1 MRAINCKTEYMT
13 NPIGIDTE
21 SELLLWNCE
30 GGEFQTAYRI
40 EALCNEE
47 AFFDTGKVISD
58 KMCYLTEKKLK
69 SRNVVSWRICLW
81 DENDECGEWSGYN
94 TFEMGL
100 LQPED
105 WQGAA
110 WISHETG
117 ITPEDSENFD
127 DEINRLAKKA
137 FEEKKKEES
146 EKYLPHLP
154 AGYLR
159 KSFEISGVKENTRL
173 YISAKGLYEAYI
185 NGVKVGKE
193 VLTPG
198 SSNYNFEIKYQTYD
212 VTKLLK
218 SGENDIEIII
228 GDGWYR
234 STSGVDGDRNLYG
247 DTISVIARLEAEG
260 ESVLVTDASWE
271 ACTSGPTMQNDMEQ
285 GEVYDAGREDYREK
299 SELWYP
305 AHVLGT
311 DYNLLKAG
319 NMVPVTENE
328 TFTGKL
334 ITTPNGER
342 VIDFGQNLAGYV
354 EFTLT
359 GEAGKTVTLL
369 HGETLDENGNF
380 TQENF
385 EDRARHK
392 EGGVYQM
399 VHYTCKSGENHYKPK
414 FTVMGF
420 RYVKVITELKL
431 EGASF
436 TANAVYSKMDKTA
449 DFTCENALVNSLVK
463 NALWSQKGNFLD
475 IPTDCPTRER
485 AGWTGDAG
493 LYADTGLMLMDSVT
507 VFRHW
512 LKQCR
517 YGQYE
522 DGRIA
527 NIAPPNNRPGMI
539 SKMLSGSVGW
549 GDACIIVPY
558 EICKKTGDERILREN
573 YEMMKKWYAFL
584 ENTAKAQADREFKAD
599 EKYRDYTFETGINYG
614 EWCEPGTTPEQS
626 MRNGNYDVATAYFS
640 HSGKLLSE
648 IAEAL
653 GFEDDAAHY
662 KEMSENAKKAFVGSF
677 TENGDIHSE
686 RQCQYIRPI
695 KFGLLPEE
703 KEKTAAD
710 RLRQLVENSGYHL
723 NTGFLTTPDICGILA
738 EHGFADDAYRLLL
751 QEDMPGWLYS
761 VKKGA
766 TTIWETWDGINKD
779 GVPKDSLN
787 HYSYGAVVGWLIN
800 GICGIKYANSE
811 TVIKPFPNRVIGY
824 ATAGYD
830 SPKGTI
836 KSGWHYEGEKCVI
849 SVEIPCNM
857 KAKVILPDGSEHSAG
872 PGKRVFNVLPSS
884 CNP

>member
-1 MRAINCKTEYMT
+1 MKAINCKTEYMT
-13 NPIGIDTE
+13 NPIGLDTE
-21 SELLLWNCE
+21 SQFLSWNCE
-30 GGEFQTAYRI
+30 GGKFQTAYRI
-40 EALCNEE
+40 EAICGGKL
-47 AFFDTGKVISD
+47 FFDTGKVASD
-58 KMCYLTEKKLK
+58 QMCYLNEKKLN
-69 SRNVVSWRICLW
+69 SRKRILWRICLW
-81 DENDECGEWSGYN
+81 NENDECGEWSDYN
-94 TFEMGL
+94 SFEMGL

-105 WQGAA
+105 WQGTY

-117 ITPEDSENFD
+117 SIPEDSEKFD
-127 DEINRLAKKA
+127 DKINRLARKA

-146 EKYLPHLP
+146 EKYMPHLP

-159 KSFEISGVKENTRL
+159 KSFKISEAKENARL

-185 NGVKVGKE
+185 NGVRVGSE

-212 VTKLLK
+212 VAKLLK
-218 SGENDIEIII
+218 NGKNDIEIIL

-234 STSGVDGDRNLYG
+234 SASGVDGDRNLYG
-247 DTISVIARLEAEG
+247 DTISVIAKLEVDGKA
-260 ESVLVTDASWE
+260 VLITDNSWE
-271 ACTSGPTMQNDMEQ
+271 ACASGPLSQNDMEQ
-285 GEVYDAGREDYREK
+285 GEVYDAGREDYKEK
-299 SELWYP
+299 SELWYHV
-305 AHVLGT
+305 HVLDT
-311 DYNLLKAG
+311 DYALLKAG

-328 TFTGKL
+328 IFTGKL

-359 GEAGKTVTLL
+359 GEAGKTVTLF

-399 VHYTCKSGENHYKPK
+399 IHYTCKDGENHYKPK

-420 RYVKVITELKL
+420 RYVKVITELSL
-431 EGASF
+431 EGAIF
-436 TANAVYSKMDKTA
+436 KAHAVYSKMEKIA
-449 DFTCENALVNSLVK
+449 DFACGNDLVNRLVK

-493 LYADTGLMLMDSVT
+493 LYVDTGLMLMDSVT

-558 EICKKTGDERILREN
+558 EIYKKTGDERILREN

-584 ENTAKAQADREFKAD
+584 ENTAKAQGDKEFKAD
-599 EKYRDYTFETGINYG
+599 AKYRDYTFETGINYG
-614 EWCEPGTTPEQS
+614 EWCEPNTTPEQS

-653 GFEDDAAHY
+653 GFEDDSKYY
-662 KEMSENAKKAFVGSF
+662 KKMSENAKKAFAKSF
-677 TENGDIHSE
+677 TENGNIISK
-686 RQCQYIRPI
+686 RQCQYVRPI
-695 KFGLLPEE
+695 VFGLLSEK

-710 RLRQLVENSGYHL
+710 RLRQLVEEADYHL
-723 NTGFLTTPDICGILA
+723 NTGFLTTPYICGVLA
-738 EHGFADDAYRLLL
+738 EHGYTDDAYRLLL

-766 TTIWETWDGINKD
+766 TTIWETWDGINKE
-779 GVPKDSLN
+779 GLPKDSLN
-787 HYSYGAVVGWLIN
+787 HYSYGAVVGWLIS
-800 GICGIKYANSE
+800 GVCGIKYSDSE
-811 TVIKPFPNRVIGY
+811 AVIKPFPNRVIGY
-824 ATAGYD
+824 ATAKYA
-830 SPKGTI
+830 SPKGMI
-836 KSGWHYEGEKCVI
+836 KSEWRYEGEKCII
-849 SVEIPCNM
+849 SVEIPCNV
-857 KAKVILPDGSEHSAG
+857 KAKVILPDGKEHITE
-872 PGKRVFNVLPSS
+872 PGKTAFEI
-884 CNP
+884 